1 MNSRIYQNIQ
11 KLTYKE
17 LIDIISKLKQVVYSG
32 DKPPEFY
39 GEWEYYKALV
49 QELDNRDII

>member
-1 MNSRIYQNIQ
+1 LTPQIYQNIQ

-17 LIDIISKLKQVVYSG
+17 LIDTISKLKQVVYSG